1 MTGLALLFCL
11 VISFLFSGT
20 EAGILSLNRVRLRH
34 RLKTG
39 DPAATKLQRLV
50 SQPERML
57 VTVLLVTNLM
67 NICAILMLTRVCVL
81 EWGSPWGY
89 VASAAICLPV
99 WQFCLELLPKS
110 LFRRFPYRSLAALSD
125 LLRTADFI
133 LSPVLEIG
141 RWLLRLAPRKPE
153 ERKLFAAREDFR
165 YLTIE
170 SERQGTLLPVER
182 EMIHNVMDLG
192 SAKARDVM
200 VPIRRVQS
208 LPASA
213 TVPELLALSRETG
226 LERFPVTD
234 RDGNFVALVN
244 VFEVLMEG
252 ARKRQ
257 ISAYQRRIITVTPG
271 EEAYSMMKK
280 MRAARATLAAVMDG
294 GKGAVGV
301 VAFED
306 LVGLLVRVGGG
317 KKGWM
322 SEEKLKKA

>member
-1 MTGLALLFCL
+1 MTALALVFCL

-34 RLKTG
+34 RLKMG
-39 DPAATKLQRLV
+39 DKAAIKLERLV
-50 SQPERML
+50 AKPERML
-57 VTVLLVTNLM
+57 VTVLMVTNLM
-67 NICAILMLTRVCVL
+67 NICSILMVTRVCVL

-110 LFRRFPYRSLAALSD
+110 LFRRFPFRSLAALSD
-125 LLRTADFI
+125 LLRAADLI
-133 LSPVLEIG
+133 LSPLLAIG
-141 RWLLRLAPRKPE
+141 GVLLRLAPRKPE
-153 ERKLFAAREDFR
+153 ERKLFAVREDFK

-192 SAKARDVM
+192 SATARDVM
-200 VPIRRVQS
+200 VPIGRVRS

-213 TVPELLALSRETG
+213 NVPELVALARETG
-226 LERFPVTD
+226 LERFPLTD
-234 RDGNFVALVN
+234 KAGNFVALVN

-252 ARKRQ
+252 GRRQ
-257 ISAYQRRIITVTPG
+257 QVSAYQRRIVTVTPV
-271 EEAYSMMKK
+271 EEAYSIMKK
-280 MRAARATLAAVMDG
+280 MRAARSTLAAVMDG

-306 LVGLLVRVGGG
+306 LAGLLVRVGGE
-317 KKGWM
+317 KKGWV
-322 SEEKLKKA
+322 K

>member
-1 MTGLALLFCL
+1 MTAVALAFCL

-34 RLKTG
+34 RLKMN
-39 DPAATKLQRLV
+39 DKAARKLQRLV
-50 SQPERML
+50 SHPERML

-67 NICAILMLTRVCVL
+67 NICSILMVTRVCVL

-110 LFRRFPYRSLAALSD
+110 MFRRFPYRSLAALSD
-125 LLRTADFI
+125 LLRMADVT
-133 LSPVLEIG
+133 LSPVLAVG
-141 RWLLRLAPRKPE
+141 GWFLRLAPRKPE
-153 ERKLFAAREDFR
+153 ERKLFAAREDFK

-200 VPIRRVQS
+200 VPIARVRS

-213 TVPELLALSRETG
+213 TVQELLDLARECG
-226 LERFPVTD
+226 LERFPLTD
-234 RDGNFVALVN
+234 REGNFVALVN
-244 VFEVLMEG
+244 VFEVLMDG

-257 ISAYQRRIITVTPG
+257 VSAYQRRIVTVTPV
-271 EEAYSMMKK
+271 EEAYSIMKK

-294 GKGAVGV
+294 GKEAVGV
-301 VAFED
+301 VSFED
-306 LVGLLVRVGGG
+306 LAGLLVRVGGK
-317 KKGWM
+317 KKGWV
-322 SEEKLKKA
+322 K